1 MITDADLR
9 EIYANAPVVK
19 DTFEVIS
26 VSAPWFTRTYYLQN
40 TFTDGVDITLEDDVT
55 VVTAE
60 YAPMT
65 IGLASS
71 NADMSYT
78 REFTIQQ
85 VNDVIAAEIA
95 GRDPTLRQKV
105 RVESRGYLMYRDGTI
120 SLLKTPVVG
129 TEVTKTSRDSIGTT
143 ISTATKPVNNT
154 STGEVATVTRVPML
168 KGFL

>member
-1 MITDADLR
+1 MITDTDLR

-19 DTFEVIS
+19 DIFEVIS

-40 TFTDGVDITLEDDVT
+40 TFTDGVDITLEDNVT

-95 GRDPTLRQKV
+95 GRDPALRQKV

>member
-1 MITDADLR
+1 MITDDELR
-9 EIYANAPVVK
+9 EIFTNAPVAK

-26 VSAPWFTRTYYLQN
+26 LSAPWFTQTYHLQN
-40 TFTDGVDITLEDDVT
+40 TFVDGIDVPLEDNVT
-55 VVTAE
+55 IVTAE
-60 YAPMT
+60 YAPMS

-85 VNDVIAAEIA
+85 VNDIIGREISA
-95 GRDPTLRQKV
+95 RDPGLRQKV
-105 RVESRGYLMYRDGTI
+105 RVESRGYVMYRDGSV

-129 TEVTKTSRDSIGTT
+129 TEVVKTSRNNIGTT

-154 STGEVATVTRVPML
+154 TTGEVATVTRVPML